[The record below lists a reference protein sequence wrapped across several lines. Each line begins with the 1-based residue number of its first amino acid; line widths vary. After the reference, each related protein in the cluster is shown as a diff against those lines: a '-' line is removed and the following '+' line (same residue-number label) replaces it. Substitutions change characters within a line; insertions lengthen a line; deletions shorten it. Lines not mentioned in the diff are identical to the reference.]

1 MLYSQD
7 VLAFGGGG
15 DEVTFCLPG
24 ELPHTLHNRAAARIQ
39 AAWRCFMVMT
49 DGQLLLAK
57 AARHEAAVR
66 IQRRWRGQDLSRADG
81 GSDAGW
87 EAEEAATKFQAAWR
101 GLQGRRTAE
110 DKLEELL
117 AEYSDEDD
125 EELDVELEDEDDEE
139 DFEDEEGLEDDEEL
153 DEGGLE
159 GELDDDDSD
168 MAELEALEAE
178 EAATKV
184 QAAFRGLQGR
194 RKAED
199 KLEELL
205 AEYSGEDDEDHE
217 DEAGL
222 NGEELDAEEGEGED
236 GDEDE
241 DDLDAA
247 TLAEL
252 EALEAEEAE
261 EAATKMQAA
270 FRGLQGRRKAEDKL
284 EELLAEYSGED
295 DEDHEDGLEEAEV
308 VADLAA
314 GTTSLGGTSSMA
326 SDGSLDLEA
335 LIARGGALGPPP
347 SRSAPAPPPPA
358 SAPIR
363 NAFVFVWRQPGRAWP
378 CSRHHIDRVRR
389 IR

>member
-7 VLAFGGGG
+7 VLTFGGGG

-205 AEYSGEDDEDHE
+205 AEYSGEDDED
-217 DEAGL
+217 
-222 NGEELDAEEGEGED
+222 LD
-236 GDEDE
+236 
-241 DDLDAA
+241 
-247 TLAEL
+247 
-252 EALEAEEAE
+252 
-261 EAATKMQAA
+261 
-270 FRGLQGRRKAEDKL
+270 
-284 EELLAEYSGED
+284 
-295 DEDHEDGLEEAEV
+295 EDGLEEAEV